1 MKKESSFKMKGFSGF
16 GNSPVKQNKKA
27 KNVRNIY
34 SAAGKVDMTLND
46 KLNQAVR
53 GKSATFAT
61 PKIDAQ
67 KATGTVGRKVKL
79 GPLKPGHLG
88 GDMTAKGKE
97 INYKNFSNKMSY
109 KADQA
114 RKMKDILNKKPTSFG
129 RRIFRNFKNV
139 AKGFG
144 RIAGKRATGI
154 AGMMMGT
161 MGTADANPKMKGKM
175 TFQQERDLITRV
187 RRKKR

>member
-53 GKSATFAT
+53 KKSASFAT
-61 PKIDAQ
+61 PRIDAQ
-67 KATGTVGRKVKL
+67 KATGRISK
-79 GPLKPGHLG
+79 KPASLASRAFRGFKNL
-88 GDMTAKGKE
+88 AKG
-97 INYKNFSNKMSY
+97 
-109 KADQA
+109 
-114 RKMKDILNKKPTSFG
+114 LG
-129 RRIFRNFKNV
+129 RRSLGV
-139 AKGFG
+139 G
-144 RIAGKRATGI
+144 
-154 AGMMMGT
+154 GMMMGT

-175 TFQQERDLITRV
+175 TLQQERNLITRV

>member
-53 GKSATFAT
+53 KKSASFAT
-61 PKIDAQ
+61 PRIDAQ
-67 KATGTVGRKVKL
+67 KATGRISK
-79 GPLKPGHLG
+79 KPASLASRAFRGFKNL
-88 GDMTAKGKE
+88 AKG
-97 INYKNFSNKMSY
+97 
-109 KADQA
+109 
-114 RKMKDILNKKPTSFG
+114 LG
-129 RRIFRNFKNV
+129 RRSL
-139 AKGFG
+139 
-144 RIAGKRATGI
+144 GI
-154 AGMMMGT
+154 GGMMMGT

>member
-1 MKKESSFKMKGFSGF
+1 MKKQSSFKMKGFSGF
-16 GNSPVKQNKKA
+16 G
-27 KNVRNIY
+27 I
-34 SAAGKVDMTLND
+34 DMTLND
-46 KLNQAVR
+46 NLNKAVR
-53 GKSATFAT
+53 GK
-61 PKIDAQ
+61 
-67 KATGTVGRKVKL
+67 KVQL
-79 GPLKPGHLG
+79 GPLKPGPLG
-88 GDMTAKGKE
+88 EMTKKGKE

-114 RKMKDILNKKPTSFG
+114 RKMKDSLNKKPTNFG
-129 RRIFRNFKNV
+129 RRIFKNFKNV

-144 RIAGKRATGI
+144 KIAGKRAFGI
-154 AGMMMGT
+154 GSMMMGT

>member
-46 KLNQAVR
+46 KLNEAVR
-53 GKSATFAT
+53 KKSASFAT
-61 PKIDAQ
+61 PKIEAQ
-67 KATGTVGRKVKL
+67 KATGR
-79 GPLKPGHLG
+79 
-88 GDMTAKGKE
+88 
-97 INYKNFSNKMSY
+97 IS
-109 KADQA
+109 
-114 RKMKDILNKKPTSFG
+114 KKPTSLATRAFRGFKNLAKGLG
-129 RRIFRNFKNV
+129 RRSL
-139 AKGFG
+139 
-144 RIAGKRATGI
+144 GI